1 MLRAFQP
8 LSVSL
13 FSSVTL
19 QRSSFKP
26 ALSAIAL
33 LVSGALHAEEQTL
46 TVRDVERIE
55 VRGDFRGLAVNKIP
69 GSLTVVD
76 SNEISRQSAQV
87 LEDLLQ
93 GMANVNYASG
103 ASRGR
108 FLQVRGIG
116 ERSEFVDTIN
126 PSVGVL
132 VDGIDY
138 SALGLGSLIDIGQ
151 LEVFRGP
158 ESTRFGAAAMAGMLN
173 YQSKDPGST
182 AETSLSA
189 TLANY
194 DSYQTE
200 IAHNAVFSDVL
211 SARFAAQLQQSDG
224 FIENTHL
231 KRDDTN
237 NIDEQHFHSKWRYQ
251 PSAQLKLDAVLNY
264 HLLDNGYDAFSL
276 NRDRT
281 TLSDQPGQDVQEIWA
296 GSLSADYLVTP
307 ALRSVTVMTAAT
319 ADTDYG
325 YDEDWSFI
333 GIHPWEYSTADQYLR
348 DRKQWSF
355 DQRLQSAQGQH
366 WVAGLFAAQQDVDLE
381 RRYTD
386 NFESST
392 SVFDSEYQRDQLAL
406 YGEATF
412 ELSARTALTAGARA
426 EHVKIGYDDSAK
438 TSQSPSDWM
447 WGGKLALEHQLSD
460 QLTAYALMSRGYKA
474 GGVNGEALT
483 QIGNPRFSQYW
494 EFLRQQAVFAPESL
508 TNREVGL
515 KGSLLQQ
522 SLVTRLAWFD
532 MLRQDMQVNS
542 WINQGTRFAGYI
554 SNASAGRTRGIE
566 LESSYQASERAR
578 LFVSVGLLDSQ
589 IEGYTAAVDVDG
601 KRQFVDL
608 TGRDQAH
615 APRRQTQLGLELALL
630 DQLMLDFN
638 YQYKGAF
645 FYSDSHFFKAK
656 AVELVNLRL
665 SWQQDALK
673 LALWTRNLLNKDYG
687 VRGFYFPNDPRDEY
701 STQEW
706 QQLGEPR
713 RIGLTA
719 TYQF

>member
-1 MLRAFQP
+1 MSRAFP
-8 LSVSL
+8 SLAVNDVLS
-13 FSSVTL
+13 FP
-19 QRSSFKP
+19 RPGP
-26 ALSAIAL
+26 AFFPAMSAMAL
-33 LVSGALHAEEQTL
+33 LVSAALHAEEQPVTL
-46 TVRDVERIE
+46 QDVERIE

-76 SNEISRQSAQV
+76 SNEIARQSALQ

-173 YQSKDPGST
+173 YQSKDPGNIP
-182 AETSLSA
+182 ETTLTA
-189 TLANY
+189 TLANF
-194 DSYQTE
+194 DSYQSE
-200 IAHNAVFSDVL
+200 LSHNAVISDVL
-211 SARFAAQLQQSDG
+211 SARFAAQLQRSDG
-224 FIENTHL
+224 FIKNTHL

-237 NIDEQHFHSKWRYQ
+237 NIDEQHFHTKWRYQ

-281 TLSDQPGQDVQEIWA
+281 TLSDQPGQDQQEIWA
-296 GSLSADYLVTP
+296 GSLSADYLLTP
-307 ALRSVTVMTAAT
+307 ALRSVTVLTAAT

-325 YDEDWSFI
+325 YDEDWGFQ
-333 GIHPWEYSTADQYLR
+333 GIHPWEYSTSDQYLR
-348 DRKQWSF
+348 DRKQWSV

-366 WVAGLFAAQQDVDLE
+366 WVAGLFAAQQSVDLE
-381 RRYTD
+381 RRYTN
-386 NFESST
+386 NFKKRT
-392 SVFDSEYQRDQLAL
+392 SLFGSDYQRDQLAL
-406 YGEATF
+406 YGETTF
-412 ELSARTALTAGARA
+412 ALTAQTGFTVGARA
-426 EHVKIGYDDSAK
+426 EHLAIDYDDSAN
-438 TSQSPSDWM
+438 TRQSPADWM
-447 WGGKLALEHQLSD
+447 WGGKLALEHQLNEY
-460 QLTAYALMSRGYKA
+460 LTAYALLSRGYKA

-483 QIGNPRFSQYW
+483 QLTNPEFNQYW
-494 EFLRQQAVFAPESL
+494 DFLRQQAAFKPESL
-508 TNREVGL
+508 LNREVGL
-515 KGSLLQQ
+515 KGSWLQQ

-532 MLRQDMQVNS
+532 MRRQDMQVNS
-542 WINQGTRFAGYI
+542 WINQGSEFAGYI
-554 SNASAGRTRGIE
+554 ANASAGRNKGIE
-566 LESSYQASERAR
+566 LESSYQASETVRFFAS
-578 LFVSVGLLDSQ
+578 LGLLDSE
-589 IEGYTAAVDVDG
+589 IEGYTAAVDIDG
-601 KRQFVDL
+601 KKQFVDL

-615 APRRQTQLGLELALL
+615 APRRQTMLGLEYALL
-630 DQLMLDFN
+630 EQLTLDLN
-638 YQYKGAF
+638 YQYKGAY
-645 FYSDSHFFKAK
+645 FYSDSHFFKAR

-673 LALWTRNLLNKDYG
+673 LALWTRNLLDKDYG

-701 STQEW
+701 TSQDW

>member
-1 MLRAFQP
+1 MRLKSAVSTLALAVSSALLP
-8 LSVSL
+8 SVSYANTAEQ
-13 FSSVTL
+13 SIERVT
-19 QRSSFKP
+19 
-26 ALSAIAL
+26 
-33 LVSGALHAEEQTL
+33 
-46 TVRDVERIE
+46 
-55 VRGDFRGLAVNKIP
+55 VRGDFRGLSVNKTP

-76 SNEISRQSAQV
+76 SDELARQSAQQ

-93 GMANVNYASG
+93 GMANVNFASG

-116 ERSEFVDTIN
+116 ERSEFVDTLN

-173 YQSKDPGST
+173 YQSKDPADT
-182 AETSLSA
+182 PETTLSA

-200 IAHNAVFSDVL
+200 LTHNAVFSDAL
-211 SARFAAQLQQSDG
+211 AARFAAQLQRSDG
-224 FIENTHL
+224 FINNTHL

-237 NIDEQHFHSKWRYQ
+237 NIDEQHFHTKLRYQ
-251 PSAQLKLDAVLNY
+251 PSRQLKLNAVLNY

-281 TLSDQPGQDVQEIWA
+281 TLSDQPGQDQQEIWA
-296 GSLSADYLVTP
+296 GSLSADYLLTP
-307 ALRSVTVMTAAT
+307 ALRSVTILTAAT

-325 YDEDWSFI
+325 YDEDWGFK
-333 GIHPWEYSTADQYLR
+333 GIHPWEYSTSDQYLR
-348 DRKQWSF
+348 DRQQWSL

-366 WVAGLFAAQQDVDLE
+366 WVVGLFAAQQSVDLE
-381 RRYTD
+381 RRYTN
-386 NFESST
+386 NFKNRTRYFFS
-392 SVFDSEYQRDQLAL
+392 DYQRDQLAL
-406 YGEATF
+406 YGETTF
-412 ELSARTALTAGARA
+412 ALTTQTALTVGART
-426 EHVKIGYDDSAK
+426 EHVGIDYSDSVK
-438 TSQSPSDWM
+438 TNQSPADWM
-447 WGGKLALEHQLSD
+447 WGGKLALEHQLND
-460 QLTAYALMSRGYKA
+460 QLTAYALLSRGYKA

-483 QIGNPRFSQYW
+483 QLSNPDFDQYW
-494 EFLRQQAVFAPESL
+494 DFLRQQAAFKPESL
-508 TNREVGL
+508 LNREVGL
-515 KGSLLQQ
+515 KGSWLQQ
-522 SLVTRLAWFD
+522 RLISRLAWFD

-542 WINQGTRFAGYI
+542 WINQGTEFAGFI
-554 SNASAGRTRGIE
+554 ANASSGRNKGIE
-566 LESSYQASERAR
+566 LESSYQASESVR
-578 LFVSVGLLDSQ
+578 LFATIGLLDSQ
-589 IEGYTAAVDVDG
+589 IAGYTAAIDVNG
-601 KRQFVDL
+601 KTQFVDL

-615 APRRQTQLGLELALL
+615 APRRQTQLGFEFALL
-630 DQLMLDFN
+630 DQLTLDLN
-638 YQYKGAF
+638 YQYKGAY
-645 FYSDSHFFKAK
+645 FYSDSHYFKAT

-673 LALWTRNLLNKDYG
+673 IAVWTRNLLDKEYG

-701 STQEW
+701 TNKEW

-713 RIGLTA
+713 RVGLTA
-719 TYQF
+719 SYQF